1 LIAGIHRPSLLVAQP
16 LIVLPDPEKP
26 ATNDLFA
33 AEQQFAPVEKS
44 QSLCGELDVRHE
56 PHTVEVWKLRPF
68 SVPKLGPRAALI
80 HSKIVRFGK
89 LTGRPQIHS
98 DLVTQFA
105 HTGLALS
112 RYRISAIRT
121 ISTATSVICVS
132 SLTPSPSCQALNAV
146 SVFGP
151 SWIDKDSFASLDPP
165 EVVTNP

>member
-1 LIAGIHRPSLLVAQP
+1 LLAGIHRPSLLVAQP

-44 QSLCGELDVRHE
+44 QSLCDELDVPHE
-56 PHTVEVWKLRPF
+56 PHTVEVWKLRPS

-105 HTGLALS
+105 HAGLHADRS
-112 RYRISAIRT
+112 Y
-121 ISTATSVICVS
+121 
-132 SLTPSPSCQALNAV
+132 SPQMGR
-146 SVFGP
+146 F
-151 SWIDKDSFASLDPP
+151 
-165 EVVTNP
+165 EVTTVHGAKNRFYPQ

>member
-1 LIAGIHRPSLLVAQP
+1 VGAAADRSARSGETGDERSLCGGATVRPA
-16 LIVLPDPEKP
+16 
-26 ATNDLFA
+26 
-33 AEQQFAPVEKS
+33 EKS
-44 QSLCGELDVRHE
+44 QYVCDELDVPHE
-56 PHTVEVWKLRPF
+56 PHAVEVWELRPS

-80 HSKIVRFGK
+80 HLKIVRFGK

-105 HTGLALS
+105 HAGLALS
-112 RYRISAIRT
+112 QYRISAIRT
-121 ISTATSVICVS
+121 ILTATSVICVS

-151 SWIDKDSFASLDPP
+151 SWIDKDSFASLDPL